1 MPKEMKTAGE
11 LAAMV
16 VARINRGPLYIHVHK
31 DPQYGWHPNVMCDP
45 AQLIELQSLAEWP
58 QLSFVKLTA

>member
-16 VARINRGPLYIHVHK
+16 VARMNRGPLYIHVHK

-45 AQLIELQSLAEWP
+45 AQLIELQSLAKSAAAE
-58 QLSFVKLTA
+58 LVKLTA